1 MEVIQHGDKDEGK
14 FEVRCI
20 WCGVRIRW
28 ARSEDSRGACL
39 KCFYRILNERLRA
52 QRRARLGEAC
62 SDR

>member
-1 MEVIQHGDKDEGK
+1 MSADKEKIEGR

-20 WCGVRIRW
+20 WCGVRIRMDY
-28 ARSEDSRGACL
+28 SEDSNGACL

-52 QRRARLGEAC
+52 QRRVRLGEVV

>member
-1 MEVIQHGDKDEGK
+1 MSENNEKTEGR

-20 WCGVRIRW
+20 WCGVRIRMDN
-28 ARSEDSRGACL
+28 SEDSNGACL

-52 QRRARLGEAC
+52 QRHVRLGEGV